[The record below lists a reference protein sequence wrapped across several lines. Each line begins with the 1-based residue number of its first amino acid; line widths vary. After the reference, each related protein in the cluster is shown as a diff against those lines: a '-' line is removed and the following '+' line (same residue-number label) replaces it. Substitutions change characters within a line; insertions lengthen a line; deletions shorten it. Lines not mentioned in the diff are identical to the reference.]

1 MAQAMRKFQID
12 KITEK
17 IGKEDF
23 SPSRLLACLTANL
36 VN

>member
-1 MAQAMRKFQID
+1 MAQAMRKFHID

-23 SPSRLLACLTANL
+23 SLSRLLTCLTANRI
-36 VN
+36 N